1 MCFVYWCDVYLSC
14 ALLQGE
20 EEENNEDD
28 EEEDAGWMV
37 PHGYLSEGEGCED
50 DEEVI
55 GSGGKTNVT
64 SVHPTKFNPENAY
77 DFYMCGELR
86 DKLYTVK
93 VLYMFTEK

>member
-77 DFYMCGELR
+77 DFYMYGKLR

-93 VLYMFTEK
+93 VLYMFTQK